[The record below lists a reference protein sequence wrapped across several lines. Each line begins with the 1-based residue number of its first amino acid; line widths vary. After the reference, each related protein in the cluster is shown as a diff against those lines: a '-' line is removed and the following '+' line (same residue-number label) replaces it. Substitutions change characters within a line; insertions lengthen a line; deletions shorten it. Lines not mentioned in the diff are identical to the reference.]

1 MMALWDKVK
10 HVKIDIESGYTY
22 HCCCCKSL
30 TNKTDVNRSKKRFDE
45 GKDDSSNILNPA
57 VEISSTWGKKLICN
71 TPHTNKKRLRSSI
84 P

>member
-1 MMALWDKVK
+1 MKECIEEGSSDKEESMMALGDKVK

-57 VEISSTWGKKLICN
+57 AEISST
-71 TPHTNKKRLRSSI
+71 
-84 P
+84 

>member
-10 HVKIDIESGYTY
+10 HVKIDIESVYTY
-22 HCCCCKSL
+22 HRCCCKSL

-45 GKDDSSNILNPA
+45 GKIDSSNILNPA
-57 VEISSTWGKKLICN
+57 AEISSTWDKKLICN

>member
-10 HVKIDIESGYTY
+10 HVKIGIESGYTY

-57 VEISSTWGKKLICN
+57 AEISSTWGKILICN
-71 TPHTNKKRLRSSI
+71 TLHTNKKRLCSSI